1 MLSPPGKSQSAIDA
15 GTTSSVSDS
24 SSNSPTPRP
33 LDLTYHRPSSK
44 TKLRNYVFDT
54 FGPYPIV
61 GAAFV
66 GAVNQGNHTPPE
78 WGQGFGAYGE
88 RVGSDFG
95 IAMVSTTTRFALA
108 AAFRE
113 DTIYYRCECK
123 GLFRRLAHAGI
134 STVTARVGEDGHR
147 RLSFP
152 ALIAPYAGTM
162 AAVYGWYPS
171 RYGVKDGLRMG
182 NLQPPRVCRPE
193 YRERVHLRRPAY
205 PFYASR
211 PLLVFRTR
219 PFRPLDSLSCPEL
232 ADDLP
237 HQASAP
243 QSGCG

>member
-1 MLSPPGKSQSAIDA
+1 MKTLRVVSLLTLIAGLGVLSPPGKSQFAIDA

-33 LDLTYHRPSSK
+33 LDLTYHRPSNK
-44 TKLRNYVFDT
+44 TKLRNYFFDT
-54 FGPYPIV
+54 FGPYPIA
-61 GAAFV
+61 GAAIV
-66 GAVNQGNHTPPE
+66 AAVNQGNHTPPE

-88 RVGSDFG
+88 RVGSNFG
-95 IAMVSTTTRFALA
+95 IAMVSTTTRYALA

-171 RYGVKDGLRMG
+171 RYGAKDGLRMG
-182 NLQPPRVCRPE
+182 NYNLLAFAGLNVAKEFIYGGPHTLFMR
-193 YRERVHLRRPAY
+193 HGHS
-205 PFYASR
+205 AS
-211 PLLVFRTR
+211 
-219 PFRPLDSLSCPEL
+219 
-232 ADDLP
+232 
-237 HQASAP
+237 
-243 QSGCG
+243 SGPDPSGRLTP

>member
-1 MLSPPGKSQSAIDA
+1 MKTARALSLFALVAGLGIVAPLTKPQSIAA
-15 GTTSSVSDS
+15 SRTASSMDDS
-24 SSNSPTPRP
+24 SSSSPTPRP
-33 LDLTYHRPSSK
+33 LDLTYHRPSNK
-44 TKLRNYVFDT
+44 TKLRDYFFDT
-54 FGPYPIV
+54 FGPYPIA
-61 GAAFV
+61 GAAIV
-66 GAVNQGNHTPPE
+66 AAVNQANSTSPE

-88 RVGSDFG
+88 HVGSNFG
-95 IAMVSTTTRFALA
+95 IAMVSTTTRYALA

-182 NLQPPRVCRPE
+182 NYNLLAFAGLNVAKEFIYGGPHTLFMR
-193 YRERVHLRRPAY
+193 HGHA
-205 PFYASR
+205 AS
-211 PLLVFRTR
+211 
-219 PFRPLDSLSCPEL
+219 
-232 ADDLP
+232 
-237 HQASAP
+237 
-243 QSGCG
+243 SGPDPSGRSTP